1 MLALR
6 SVRKCVHELARIYF
20 RRARIQKLHTIPD
33 LIDGEYGEG
42 DGAEPQ
48 FGVADGS
55 GVAKLEV
62 VPGQGLIRNAVD
74 GIGEAAVY
82 QEEATE
88 HLGAEAQIGRAHL

>member
-1 MLALR
+1 MTR
-6 SVRKCVHELARIYF
+6 VCT
-20 RRARIQKLHTIPD
+20 IQKSSVPD
-33 LIDGEYGEG
+33 FVDGDYGQG

-55 GVAKLEV
+55 CVAKLEV

-88 HLGAEAQIGRAHL
+88 HLGAEAPRAGGRGRRQVPV